1 MLTLRQQR
9 RADLEV
15 KITQA
20 HTESRGTYGS
30 PRITAELRDQGE
42 VVTAKT
48 VAKDHGLDR
57 ARGHQPRTFPVR
69 DPGRTLRERQPLRPA
84 EFHER

>member
-1 MLTLRQQR
+1 MARLLNVSRSGYYAHATRAAATVLAPRRQR

-20 HTESRGTYGS
+20 HQDSGGTYGS

-48 VAKDHGLDR
+48 VA
-57 ARGHQPRTFPVR
+57 
-69 DPGRTLRERQPLRPA
+69 
-84 EFHER
+84 